1 MASVW
6 DAVIGQDSTISL
18 LRTSLQD
25 PVHAYLFVGPH
36 GSTKEQAARAAAAV
50 MISGGDDPDDR
61 HARLV
66 MAGEHPDCREVEREG
81 AGISVDQAQ
90 WIVEQSWLSP
100 TEGDLT
106 VLILHDFHLVADAA
120 AAKLLKTIEEPPAST
135 RFVIIAES
143 LPNNLVTIAS
153 RCVRLDFHAIAD
165 EVIAERLIAEGVAPD
180 AAQLASAGAFGDL
193 DRARL
198 VATDPALAERR
209 HTFAR
214 AIDVLDG
221 SGFAALQLVKRIETL
236 IDEAAEPLN
245 TRHLEE
251 ADALQE
257 RIEAYGSRG
266 SGKKQLEDRHKREH
280 RRFVT
285 DELRAGLAVL
295 SASYRDA
302 MVAGRLSA
310 DDAAR
315 AVNAINETAS
325 ALGRNANS
333 SLALE
338 RLMWSLAL
346 PR

>member
-1 MASVW
+1 MT
-6 DAVIGQDSTISL
+6 DT
-18 LRTSLQD
+18 
-25 PVHAYLFVGPH
+25 
-36 GSTKEQAARAAAAV
+36 
-50 MISGGDDPDDR
+50 
-61 HARLV
+61 RLV

-90 WIVEQSWLSP
+90 WILEQSWLSP

-135 RFVIIAES
+135 RFVIVAES
-143 LPNNLVTIAS
+143 LPTNLVTIAS

-209 HTFAR
+209 HTLLGR
-214 AIDVLDG
+214 STLSMVQG
-221 SGFAALQLVKRIETL
+221 SALQMVKRIETL

-245 TRHLEE
+245 ARHLEE

-257 RIEAYGSRG
+257 RIEAYGNAEAERNNL
-266 SGKKQLEDRHKREH
+266 KT
-280 RRFVT
+280 VT
-285 DELRAGLAVL
+285 NVNIGDSLPMSCEPVL
-295 SASYRDA
+295 PCSAQVTE
-302 MVAGRLSA
+302 MQWW
-310 DDAAR
+310 
-315 AVNAINETAS
+315 
-325 ALGRNANS
+325 LGV
-333 SLALE
+333 
-338 RLMWSLAL
+338 
-346 PR
+346 

>member
-1 MASVW
+1 MSSVW
-6 DAVIGQDSTISL
+6 DAVIGQDSTISR
-18 LRTSLQD
+18 LRTSLEH

-61 HARLV
+61 NARLV

-81 AGISVDQAQ
+81 ASISVDQAQ

-106 VLILHDFHLVADAA
+106 VMILHDFHLVADAA

-135 RFVIIAES
+135 RFIIVAES
-143 LPNNLVTIAS
+143 LPNNLITIAS

-165 EVIAERLIAEGVAPD
+165 EVIAERLIAEGID
-180 AAQLASAGAFGDL
+180 SAAAELASTGAFGDL

-198 VATDPALAERR
+198 IATDPDLAERR
-209 HTFAR
+209 NTFAH

-221 SGFAALQLVKRIETL
+221 SGSAALQLVQRIELL
-236 IDEAAEPLN
+236 IDEAAAPLKA
-245 TRHLEE
+245 RHEE
-251 ADALQE
+251 EVAALQE
-257 RIEAYGSRG
+257 RIDTYGSRG

-310 DDAAR
+310 DDTAQ
-315 AVNAINETAS
+315 AVTSINQTAS

-338 RLMWSLAL
+338 RLMWSLPL

>member
-1 MASVW
+1 MSSVW
-6 DAVIGQDSTISL
+6 DAVIGQDSTISQ
-18 LRTSLQD
+18 LRTSLKH

-61 HARLV
+61 NARLV

-81 AGISVDQAQ
+81 ASISVDQAQ

-106 VLILHDFHLVADAA
+106 VMILHDFHLVADAA

-135 RFVIIAES
+135 RFIIVAES

-153 RCVRLDFHAIAD
+153 RCVRLEFHAIAD
-165 EVIAERLIAEGVAPD
+165 DVIAERLVAEGIDP
-180 AAQLASAGAFGDL
+180 AAAELASTGAFGDL

-198 VATDPALAERR
+198 IATDPDLAERR
-209 HTFAR
+209 NTFAR

-221 SGFAALQLVKRIETL
+221 SGSAALQLVQRIELL
-236 IDEAAEPLN
+236 IDEAAAPLKA
-245 TRHLEE
+245 RHEE
-251 ADALQE
+251 EVAALQE
-257 RIEAYGSRG
+257 RIDTYGSRG

-310 DDAAR
+310 DDTAQ
-315 AVNAINETAS
+315 AVTAINQTAS

-338 RLMWSLAL
+338 RLMWSLPL